1 MKKKILAAALAAVL
15 CVGAGVG
22 GTLAWLTATSGTVT
36 NTFTV
41 GDINI
46 KLDEAP
52 LKADGTLD
60 TAADRVNAN
69 VKDSYK
75 IVPGG
80 TQPKDPTVTVLEKSE
95 KCYVYVS
102 IENNIVLTKDGKS
115 VAVASVDIDTSK
127 WELIGTKDNE
137 TVYRYKTVVDAA
149 TADVKVPVFANVT
162 YSDTI
167 TKADIGALADKT
179 IVINSF
185 AHQSDNIENVTV
197 ADNAAKA
204 HFEI

>member
-15 CVGAGVG
+15 CVGVGIG

-60 TAADRVNAN
+60 TAAARVNAN
-69 VKDSYK
+69 VEDSYK

-80 TQPKDPTVTVLEKSE
+80 TQPKDPTVTVLAKSE

-167 TKADIGALADKT
+167 TKADIGALAGKT